1 MGVLGIAVIIAAIVS
16 MLGYYPE
23 TAAVAARGGA
33 SDEKY
38 ALAASAIRAA
48 VIVPLL
54 ILVTSMLPAFAQ
66 HLAGKDGGVAQLLQ
80 LLRILAWVPVLE
92 LLGGYPRILLQRRLD
107 LGYLAAMQLV
117 QPVAF
122 VGLAVI
128 LLAGGHGYLGV
139 AWANLIG
146 TAIAA
151 AFLWLR
157 VWQRQPEWRSWPE
170 PRAWRETAAGSGR
183 MFVGG
188 FGGFLGE
195 RVDNLLVAGMIGP
208 AAMSFYS
215 MAWNAAR
222 TPANV
227 FARAISFVLVPTLAR
242 IQDEP
247 LRVGRALRECIR
259 HSYLLLS
266 PVCAVLL
273 VCAPLLVEFVLG
285 ARWLPLVPCLR
296 VMSFTVFAIP
306 VLFTS
311 GALLTATGR
320 AHLIGIATVIHLATL
335 GALIPLLAGRWG
347 ILGAAFADLAA
358 TAIVTTALFI
368 TARRATREIKWALT
382 PAMASP
388 TAASVFA
395 GLLSWGVGAIIA
407 NDAARLA
414 AELALVLVGYVSF
427 TMAFGGSNALFDV
440 VSLLRGVFGRSNVAM
455 ESRG

>member
-1 MGVLGIAVIIAAIVS
+1 MGILGIAVIIAAVVS

-38 ALAASAIRAA
+38 ALAASSIRAA

-54 ILVTSMLPAFAQ
+54 ILVTSALPLFAQ
-66 HLAGKDGGVAQLLQ
+66 HLTGKDGGAAQLQQ
-80 LLRILAWVPVLE
+80 LLRVLAWVPIFE

-107 LGYLAAMQLV
+107 LGYLAAMQLA

-128 LLAGGHGYLGV
+128 LLAGGRGYLGV

-146 TAIAA
+146 TAVVTPL
-151 AFLWLR
+151 LWLR
-157 VWQRQPEWRSWPE
+157 AWRTKPEWRSWPGSL
-170 PRAWRETAAGSGR
+170 AWRETAAGSGR

-195 RVDNLLVAGMIGP
+195 RVDNLLVAGVVGP

-266 PVCAVLL
+266 PVCAVLM

-335 GALIPLLAGRWG
+335 AALIPPLASRWG
-347 ILGAAFADLAA
+347 IVGAAFADLAA
-358 TAIVTTALFI
+358 TAIVTTALLV
-368 TARRATREIKWALT
+368 TARRAAKEIKWALA
-382 PAMASP
+382 PAMILP
-388 TAASVFA
+388 IAASVFA
-395 GLLSWGVGAIIA
+395 GLLSWCVGAIITNGA
-407 NDAARLA
+407 SRLA
-414 AELALVLVGYVSF
+414 CELALVLVGYVSF
-427 TMAFGGSNALFDV
+427 AMAFGGSNALFDV
-440 VSLLRGVFGRSNVAM
+440 VSLLRGVLRRSSIAA